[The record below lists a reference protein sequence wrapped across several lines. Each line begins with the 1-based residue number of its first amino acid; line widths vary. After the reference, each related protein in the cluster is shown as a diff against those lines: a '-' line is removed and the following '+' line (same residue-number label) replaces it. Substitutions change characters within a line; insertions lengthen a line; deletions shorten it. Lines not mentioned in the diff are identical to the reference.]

1 MYCSYRNI
9 EKYLKNYIN
18 YFIENEYEIY
28 HYNLHFNFGKKLIFS
43 ETIKD
48 KKYVIIAKLYKIYDY
63 INIEKLMDTNVIIIC
78 LFLGQIKNFKINK
91 YDYIIFDNEYLR
103 KNIGINKI
111 YNIFFK
117 IYYEN
122 LSVFKNILK
131 NNDNKFILINTKLN
145 VINKLNE
152 IINYKTNNININ
164 NNNEKFID
172 FIFDYY
178 N

>member
-1 MYCSYRNI
+1 MIS
-9 EKYLKNYIN
+9 
-18 YFIENEYEIY
+18 
-28 HYNLHFNFGKKLIFS
+28 
-43 ETIKD
+43 TD
-48 KKYVIIAKLYKIYDY
+48 
-63 INIEKLMDTNVIIIC
+63 
-78 LFLGQIKNFKINK
+78 NK

-122 LSVFKNILK
+122 LSVFKKILK